1 MTPLDA
7 VMLAAALAAQPLVV
21 DDVPLPIAPDVTE
34 IEAVYLPL
42 AEHIRSRTRDRRTV
56 IGISGLPGSGKT
68 IVARVLVRILELL
81 GEQPAFIGL
90 DGFHLPNAVLYART
104 FIDEE
109 GRTLSLWH
117 RKGRPDTFDAA
128 RFKALLTELR
138 RSSAPV
144 AFPAYSRALHD
155 SVEGAIVVMP
165 EQRIIIAEGNFLF
178 YEQGDWA
185 GLSDL
190 FDLRLFVDTPIEACT
205 ENLRA
210 RHTRGGR
217 DPADVEYHMKVVD
230 LANMPLILPTRA
242 RAHAIIKKADGRRV
256 VALLWKMPGD
266 ANENSGVISFRRH
279 T

>member
-7 VMLAAALAAQPLVV
+7 VTLAAALAAQPLVV
-21 DDVPLPIAPDVTE
+21 DDVPLPIAPDAAE

-42 AEHIRSRTRDRRTV
+42 AEHIRDRARDRRIV
-56 IGISGLPGSGKT
+56 VGISGLPGSGKT
-68 IVARVLVRILELL
+68 ITARVLVRILDLL
-81 GEQPAFIGL
+81 GEQPAFVGL

-155 SVEGAIVVMP
+155 SVEGAIVVAP
-165 EQRIIIAEGNFLF
+165 KQRIVIAEGNFLF
-178 YEQGDWA
+178 YEQDDWK
-185 GLSDL
+185 GLTDL
-190 FDLRLFVDTPIEACT
+190 FDLRVFVDTPMEACA

-217 DPADVEYHMKVVD
+217 DPADVEYHMRVVD

-242 RAHAIIKKADGRRV
+242 RAHAIIKKADGQRV
-256 VALLWKMPGD
+256 VALLWQTPGD
-266 ANENSGVISFRRH
+266 ADENSGIISFRRQP
-279 T
+279 